1 MDRGTRNVFAAAI
14 IGIVA
19 LTLGATLLL
28 GGSPLTGNPSRTQAP
43 PPGAISI
50 DGVVVGV
57 QSLALDQVTGFSVRT
72 IDDGT
77 IDFVLGELDDGT
89 QFPPGHLVE
98 HQAGAIPVRIWF
110 RTVDGENLAVRL
122 EDAPSP

>member
-14 IGIVA
+14 GAIVS
-19 LTLGATLLL
+19 LTLAATLLF
-28 GGSPLTGNPSRTQAP
+28 GGSTRTQGP
-43 PPGAISI
+43 PADAISI

-57 QSLALDQVTGFSVRT
+57 RSVALDQVTGFSVRT
-72 IDDGT
+72 TDDGT
-77 IDFVLGELDDGT
+77 IDFVMGELDNGN

-98 HQAGAIPVRIWF
+98 HQAAAIPVRIWF

-122 EDAPSP
+122 EDAPTR